1 MASYIKAMQPETPT
15 VELTVPLFIR
25 LLELVRE
32 EVKTDINL
40 HKILEVILALADRD
54 EPLSMDD
61 YRKIAD
67 ANP

>member
-1 MASYIKAMQPETPT
+1 MASYIKVMQPETPT

-32 EVKTDINL
+32 EVKTDVNL